1 MEMTECSSGEGSG
14 GNELPTTLLLTPAMS
29 IMSDGMCYCVSLY
42 LEVIFV
48 LDSAFRVNVHLVF
61 SEP

>member
-1 MEMTECSSGEGSG
+1 
-14 GNELPTTLLLTPAMS
+14 LLTPAMS